1 MRLRASTRGVT
12 LSMVLLLISAT
23 GFAESVEDE
32 LMSLTKKLLT
42 RIYVEPSSDFY
53 KEHVA
58 EDVTCY
64 EGLPTRL
71 DGIEYHLKALD
82 ALAESTEHPGKR
94 HIELLN
100 PKIQVYGDV
109 GVVTATVQFATFQN
123 QGVETRLL
131 NETRVW
137 AKVDGAWKLVH
148 FHKSPVE
155 WPPPE

>member
-1 MRLRASTRGVT
+1 MRSKAATQFASF
-12 LSMVLLLISAT
+12 SMVLLLISAA
-23 GFAESVEDE
+23 GFAGSVEDE
-32 LMSLTKKLLT
+32 LLSLTKKLLT
-42 RIYVEPSSDFY
+42 RIYVDPSSDFY
-53 KEHVA
+53 KQHVA

-82 ALAESTEHPGKR
+82 SLAESAEHPGER

-100 PKIQVYGDV
+100 PKVQLYGDV
-109 GVVTATVQFATFQN
+109 GIVTATVQFSTFRN
-123 QGVETRLL
+123 QGTETQLL

-137 AKVDGAWKLVH
+137 AKIDGDWKLVH

-155 WPPPE
+155 WPHPE

>member
-1 MRLRASTRGVT
+1 MRSKTATQFAIFSL
-12 LSMVLLLISAT
+12 VLLLISAT

-42 RIYVEPSSDFY
+42 RIYVDPSSDFY

-82 ALAESTEHPGKR
+82 ALAESTEHPGER
-94 HIELLN
+94 HIELMN
-100 PKIQVYGDV
+100 PKVQLYGDV
-109 GVVTATVQFATFQN
+109 GVVTATVQFATFRN
-123 QGVETRLL
+123 KSVETRLL

-137 AKVDGAWKLVH
+137 AKIDGDWKLVH
-148 FHKSPVE
+148 FHKSAVE
-155 WPPPE
+155 WPQPE